1 MLLDVYRQTVWQE
14 MERLIPAITAKQDDD
29 SDYIKNAFD
38 RLRATLGQRLQD
50 RDYQQAALDGASMVN
65 RANQAYHAELI
76 NRVRGV
82 NPIMME
88 PWLDESM
95 KSFIRENS
103 SLIKTIPTEGLSDI
117 EQMVYRESR
126 RGLSPK
132 DMRAKIREE
141 FDVSEGR
148 ARVLARDQIGKFNA
162 NLSEKR
168 QTNLGI
174 TEYIW
179 RDSADGRVRS
189 LSNTKGYSGHAHLN
203 GKRIKWSEPPVT
215 VFKGKRAGERNHA
228 GEDILCRCWADPV
241 IDHLL

>member
-14 MERLIPAITAKQDDD
+14 MEKLIPSITAKQDDD

-38 RLRATLGQRLQD
+38 RLRTTLGQRLKD
-50 RDYQQAALDGASMVN
+50 RDYQQAALDGASMAN
-65 RANQAYHAELI
+65 RVNQAYHVELI

-82 NPIMME
+82 NPIMVE

-132 DMRAKIREE
+132 DMRAKIRDE

-162 NLSEKR
+162 NLTEKR

-174 TEYIW
+174 TEYTW
-179 RDSADGRVRS
+179 RTSKDGRVRDRHEH
-189 LSNTKGYSGHAHLN
+189 LEGTKH
-203 GKRIKWSEPPVT
+203 KWSEPPITVT
-215 VFKGKRAGERNHA
+215 TGKRAGERNHP
-228 GEDILCRCWADPV
+228 GEDIQCRCYAEPD